1 MQILFVVCQHLED
14 AAFWRGDLDACAR
27 LQGVRDAEFDA
38 VDFPLVALKGVANDV
53 AVRVGQRSVVVKDIL
68 ECHPTRFRSLDDL
81 AAAHNQETPP
91 VSKCVVHYAGERPA
105 GMPVDEAKALLRSN
119 DAWVVRHA
127 ADASW
132 TLRQGRFVGKGCRD
146 LIAKY
151 SLKQRQYLGP
161 TSLTSE
167 LTLLMANQ
175 CLARRGMLALDP
187 YVGTGGGLVGVV
199 HFGGIAVG
207 AEIDWRMVQ
216 GAQGNRTFDQYA
228 LPRPDIVR
236 GDFSAQGRVFW
247 GSAGVFDAIVG
258 DPPYGVRAGARKSG
272 TKRKRDKDPP
282 DPSQYALHIP
292 PTQPYEGEQVMAD
305 LVTAARELLVP
316 GGRLVFLFPVESDV
330 WMARG
335 AAALPAHDGFVL
347 VNAAEQ
353 KLRGGLSRVLVT
365 LEKALVV

>member
-1 MQILFVVCQHLED
+1 MTQVLFVVCQHLED

-27 LQGVRDAEFDA
+27 LQGIRDVEIDQ

-53 AVRVGQRSVVVKDIL
+53 AVCVGQRSVVVKDIL
-68 ECHPTRFRSLDDL
+68 ECHPTRFHSIDDL
-81 AAAHNQETPP
+81 AAHNETPP
-91 VSKCVVHYAGERPA
+91 VSKCVVHYAGERPK
-105 GMPVDEAKALLRSN
+105 GMPVDEAKALLRTN
-119 DAWVVRHA
+119 DAWVVRHP
-127 ADASW
+127 DGSW
-132 TLRQGRFVGKGCRD
+132 TLRQGRFVGKGCRE

-167 LTLLMANQ
+167 LALLMANQ
-175 CLARRGMLALDP
+175 CLARRGTIALDP
-187 YVGTGGGLVGVV
+187 YAGTGGGLVGVV
-199 HFGGIAVG
+199 HFGGVALG

-216 GAQGNRTFDQYA
+216 GAQGNRTFDQYG

-236 GDFSAQGRVFW
+236 GDFSAQGRVLW
-247 GSAGVFDAIVG
+247 GNAGFFDAIVG

-272 TKRKRDKDPP
+272 TKRKRDKEQP
-282 DPSQYALHIP
+282 DPSQYAVHIP
-292 PTQPYEGEQVMAD
+292 PTQPYEGEQVMTD

-330 WMARG
+330 WASRG
-335 AAALPAHDGFVL
+335 PASLPLHDGFAL

-365 LEKALVV
+365 LEKAGGVVV